1 MNTGNSA
8 VLALASPTL
17 VTFEMFHHDV
27 YLYTMDLRDLG
38 GKRIDVWV
46 ADSAVQ
52 KTPEVSSEGGARSK
66 NGGITEIL
74 RTTYR
79 KSFCKPT
86 EPIKSVRSEDVPFG
100 S

>member
-52 KTPEVSSEGGARSK
+52 KNSG
-66 NGGITEIL
+66 
-74 RTTYR
+74 
-79 KSFCKPT
+79 SF
-86 EPIKSVRSEDVPFG
+86 
-100 S
+100 